1 MNYAVRYKATAGTT
15 TIGKQDVTVEYASTV
30 EGKPVLSMAFPSG
43 LLGSMRT
50 GAISCGPVA
59 DSELANYNVRI
70 TQSRQADW
78 NGLETLDFTSGVISA
93 AVRCDLPKAPFD
105 LNAQLTFAIDLGWVS
120 ATSKANHLA
129 KATNPTAITGAS
141 ADDLCLGYLT
151 SGNTFSCVPGAT
163 GSTGVPELNYET
175 DQSTDWDIMK
185 DVVTYE
191 TKKLGDGVTTE
202 GIVLAVIF
210 KPSAAYHAVVNNF
223 VPTVAG
229 GSSDGSNFPWWI
241 ILILL
246 LVILLLGAL
255 VAYLWRY
262 KRLFFKSV
270 DILKQYDLDNADR
283 DGAGFDGSEP
293 TMEGSSIAEL
303 ALDDVIIGGG
313 GGGETAGSAANA
325 EQLADMKAEV
335 ARLKKAKEASAEQ
348 TSAAAAASTRKGH
361 RHRAKRKK
369 QGFGQT
375 KLDEETADGPAEL
388 PPLPDGWAERVDPT
402 TKKTYYYKNDGSG
415 QTSWDRPTA

>member
-1 MNYAVRYKATAGTT
+1 MVPPSEAELQLILGPSYGSIGSYYPRPSAATCPSGEDLCVNGLCVNSTSGGSCPKHNGCPIDKYLCASGKCVADQSACTASACAANEHSCGYRDDGTVICEADGAAPNCMNYAVRYKATAGTT

-191 TKKLGDGVTTE
+191 TKKLGDGVT
-202 GIVLAVIF
+202 
-210 KPSAAYHAVVNNF
+210 S
-223 VPTVAG
+223 
-229 GSSDGSNFPWWI
+229 
-241 ILILL
+241 
-246 LVILLLGAL
+246 
-255 VAYLWRY
+255 
-262 KRLFFKSV
+262 
-270 DILKQYDLDNADR
+270 
-283 DGAGFDGSEP
+283 
-293 TMEGSSIAEL
+293 
-303 ALDDVIIGGG
+303 
-313 GGGETAGSAANA
+313 
-325 EQLADMKAEV
+325 
-335 ARLKKAKEASAEQ
+335 
-348 TSAAAAASTRKGH
+348 
-361 RHRAKRKK
+361 
-369 QGFGQT
+369 
-375 KLDEETADGPAEL
+375 
-388 PPLPDGWAERVDPT
+388 
-402 TKKTYYYKNDGSG
+402 
-415 QTSWDRPTA
+415 